1 MSKATNAYMPLCAF
15 SPWPYGR
22 QVLPSCYKYRPSS
35 SPLSSVV
42 CTSKSTVTSQALSLS
57 LARNQV
63 ERYNMEKFSLSFH
76 FNSFSYLCVALYIHF
91 PQSPFA
97 LIALVPV
104 SMASD
109 PYNTVET
116 KAIHHTDTQ
125 DPIRT
130 RSNTITTTNQRDTT
144 ARNLATVINLMAMI
158 IRNQLS
164 YEYSPPSYG
173 YDKKPSGYEYQPSPY
188 GYDKYDKKLSYDYSP
203 PSLTM
208 HRRRLFRVYGFAF
221 Q

>member
-1 MSKATNAYMPLCAF
+1 MCWKNRDVKTIYLQDISKIEIAYIFQIYDLIYLKDILQISQKCKLAHRHVDIYRI
-15 SPWPYGR
+15 SLRYH
-22 QVLPSCYKYRPSS
+22 VL
-35 SPLSSVV
+35 LGM
-42 CTSKSTVTSQALSLS
+42 A
-57 LARNQV
+57 
-63 ERYNMEKFSLSFH
+63 KFSLSFH